1 MLYFTTV
8 YGNRCYFDRREIMN
22 SPKFAILSV
31 TILVYGLIA
40 GCVELI
46 KKKSNNSDKISSETI
61 SLSSLEPFGQAYELN
76 RIQAILYT
84 DNLLWLGTP
93 NGLYT
98 FSYPSM
104 KMEVLDDA
112 PYLKGE
118 NIVGLLSDS
127 NGTIYA
133 NSKKTG
139 LHALPKGDTKFF
151 STGSSRIRAMTLNP
165 KGDAVY
171 CATSHGIDIFE
182 NNAWRNIKI
191 KSLSKF
197 TSQAN
202 DVTSIAVDNKGNYWL
217 GTTFG
222 LYKMINENKFEF
234 VFGDYQIVQSNM
246 IIDERGNSPLGGNLL
261 YSVTYSPKSNR
272 LLLNSN
278 GGLSIIN
285 GPENYK
291 KKNAWI
297 NYTGDHTTSR
307 MISGQIESV
316 PVKGNSPLPNNFI
329 KLSME
334 IGDSLFIG
342 SDEGLATYEH
352 NTKSW
357 NLYNIDNQLSGDQ
370 ILSLYSLEKT
380 EENLLFVGTSG
391 GLSIIKIIS
400 NHHKEES

>member
-8 YGNRCYFDRREIMN
+8 SNHRYYFDRREIMN
-22 SPKFAILSV
+22 SPKFAVLSI
-31 TILVYGLIA
+31 TILIYSLLA
-40 GCVELI
+40 GCVELV
-46 KKKSNNSDKISSETI
+46 KNQSNNSKISKSETI
-61 SLSSLEPFGQAYELN
+61 SLSSLEPFGQSYELN
-76 RIQAILYT
+76 RIQAILYAR
-84 DNLLWLGTP
+84 DQLWLGTP

-98 FSYPSM
+98 FSYPSIEI
-104 KMEVLDDA
+104 EVPNDA
-112 PYLKGE
+112 PYLEGE
-118 NIVGLLSDS
+118 NIIGLLSDS

-151 STGSSRIRAMTLNP
+151 STGSSRIRAMVLSP
-165 KGDAVY
+165 KGDSVY

-182 NNAWRNIKI
+182 KNAWRNIKI
-191 KSLSKF
+191 KSRGKF

-202 DVTSIAVDNKGNYWL
+202 DVTSIAVDNKGQYWL

-222 LYKMINENKFEF
+222 LYKMINENKFDF
-234 VFGDYQIVQSNM
+234 LFGDYQIVQSNM

-261 YSVTYSPKSNR
+261 YSIAYSPQSNR

-278 GGLSIIN
+278 GGLSVIN

-291 KKNAWI
+291 KKNAWV

-307 MISGQIESV
+307 MVSGQIESV

-342 SDEGLATYEH
+342 SDEGLATLER
-352 NTKSW
+352 NTGSW

-370 ILSLYSLEKT
+370 VLSLYSLEKT
-380 EENLLFVGTSG
+380 GENLLFVGTSG

-400 NHHKEES
+400 NHQKEES